1 MAGFGFWSGLDVK
14 LEFHPAVASSGV
26 VFIRT
31 DLPGRPRI
39 EANIANRVAGP
50 RRTTLVSNDVA
61 VEMVEHVLSA
71 LAGMKIDNCEVH
83 VNQAEMP
90 GLDGSSIGFVLAL
103 ESAGKVELDA
113 TREITWVTETKRVGD
128 EDSWIEIAP
137 AENQSFELEFLL
149 DYPGHAAIGKQ
160 HWETKLTTAAYCE
173 QIAPARTFVLDT
185 EAEQLRAKGL
195 GARVGYQDLL
205 VFDQRGPIDNE
216 LRYENECAR
225 HKVLDM
231 IGDFALIGTDIVGKF
246 TACKSGHR
254 LNSQVVIEL
263 LKQSAAATAK
273 PQPNKKRLSA

>member
-1 MAGFGFWSGLDVK
+1 
-14 LEFHPAVASSGV
+14 
-26 VFIRT
+26 
-31 DLPGRPRI
+31 
-39 EANIANRVAGP
+39 
-50 RRTTLVSNDVA
+50 
-61 VEMVEHVLSA
+61 LSA

-113 TREITWVTETKRVGD
+113 TREITWVTQTTRVGD

-137 AENQSFELEFLL
+137 TENQSFELEFLL
-149 DYPGHAAIGKQ
+149 DYPGHDAIGKQ
-160 HWETKLTTAAYCE
+160 HCQT
-173 QIAPARTFVLDT
+173 
-185 EAEQLRAKGL
+185 AKGL

-205 VFDQRGPIDNE
+205 VFDQHGPIDNE

-263 LKQSAAATAK
+263 LKQSAAAAAT

>member
-1 MAGFGFWSGLDVK
+1 MK